1 MWYRPGNRR
10 PGRRRS
16 GLLGQGKVAI
26 YHKPPVDYHT
36 EQAHSTRRCLTDT
49 HRMLAP
55 PKLALRRRAR
65 DNAIVPERSL
75 SYPSSGSNFLVG
87 SSHPRLV
94 LFVAHPS
101 SHPQIAFRHGHQ
113 NTRLAVDQLRSVFD
127 TTHARSRL
135 SKAVGHINSHCQRIT
150 TQSVQ
155 TARLLNIYRPC
166 PQSRLSFPAFLLP
179 NCVFTTSSL
188 HRFVLSLHHLPL
200 ISCPPPMLTA
210 ATPSFLL
217 SS

>member
-1 MWYRPGNRR
+1 
-10 PGRRRS
+10 
-16 GLLGQGKVAI
+16 
-26 YHKPPVDYHT
+26 
-36 EQAHSTRRCLTDT
+36 
-49 HRMLAP
+49 MLAP
-55 PKLALRRRAR
+55 PKLALCPRAR

-127 TTHARSRL
+127 TTHGRSRL

-155 TARLLNIYRPC
+155 TARLLNYISPM
-166 PQSRLSFPAFLLP
+166 PAEPPILPRLPPPELRFYYLISSPLRLIPSPSTTYLLP
-179 NCVFTTSSL
+179 PSHVNCRHSF
-188 HRFVLSLHHLPL
+188 LPL
-200 ISCPPPMLTA
+200 IVLAPAICLRLARP
-210 ATPSFLL
+210 LL
-217 SS
+217 QPLSVPT